1 MTNVETTEYKG
12 RIFRRYPDAKR
23 RSDRVYFKCTISH
36 KPTFLHRLVYE
47 DNFGR
52 IPKGMH
58 VHHKDGNEAN
68 NSPDN
73 LELLTPKAHINEHM
87 DDDRIV
93 ALTKNLADNALPKA
107 CEWHKDPA
115 NREHHVRL
123 GRMSW
128 ENFEPKEMQCI
139 HCHEKYMSK
148 TRRQDKYC
156 SNKCRSAARRA
167 SGVDD
172 VEKECGFCGGT
183 FSSNKYAKVRFCSK
197 SCKMNNQHAKK
208 KE

>member
-1 MTNVETTEYKG
+1 MANVETTEYKG

-23 RSDRVYFKCTISH
+23 RSDRVYFKCTIAH

-47 DNFGR
+47 DNFGK

-73 LELLTPKAHINEHM
+73 LELLTPKEHSNEHM
-87 DDDRIV
+87 DDER
-93 ALTKNLADNALPKA
+93 AERCRKNLNKNARPKA

-115 NREHHVRL
+115 NKEHHVRL
-123 GRMSW
+123 GYLSW
-128 ENFEPKEMQCI
+128 ESFEPKEMRCL
-139 HCHEKYMSK
+139 HCDNKYMSK
-148 TRRQDKYC
+148 TRRVDKYC
-156 SNKCRSAARRA
+156 SNKCRAAARRS
-167 SGVDD
+167 SGVDNIKKHC
-172 VEKECGFCGGT
+172 EFCGCE
-183 FSSNKYAKVRFCSK
+183 FVADKYAKTRFCSR
-197 SCKMNNQHAKK
+197 SCKMKNQHAKK